1 MLDRLE
7 ILIGKECIEK
17 LQNSKVLLIG
27 VGGVGGYAAEALAR
41 SGVGNIVLIDPDTVE
56 ESNIN
61 RQLVALSSTIG
72 KYKVEVMQS
81 RIKDMGLNTSVITY
95 KEFITK
101 ENLSSYLEG
110 VNYVID
116 ACDTLL
122 TKLAIIKEC
131 KNREI
136 PFISSMGTG
145 NKMDPTQFSIM
156 DLSKTSYDP
165 IAKKLRKLVR
175 DASVKGPIMVVSS
188 KEEKKVDGEKQ
199 IPSNAFVPGVAGM
212 ICASYVINDIV
223 SR

>member
-41 SGVGNIVLIDPDTVE
+41 SGIGSIVLIDPDIVE

-72 KYKVEVMQS
+72 KYKVEVMKT
-81 RIKDMGLNTSVITY
+81 RIEEMGLSTSVTVY
-95 KEFITK
+95 KEFVTK
-101 ENLSSYLEG
+101 ENVSFYLTG
-110 VNYVID
+110 VDYVID

-122 TKLAIIKEC
+122 TKLAIIEAC
-131 KNREI
+131 KKKNI

-156 DLSKTSYDP
+156 ELSKTSYDP
-165 IAKKLRKLVR
+165 VAKKLRKLVR
-175 DASVKGPIMVVSS
+175 DASIKGPIIVVSS
-188 KEEKKVDGEKQ
+188 KEEKKVGGEKV

-212 ICASYVINDIV
+212 ICASYVINNIV